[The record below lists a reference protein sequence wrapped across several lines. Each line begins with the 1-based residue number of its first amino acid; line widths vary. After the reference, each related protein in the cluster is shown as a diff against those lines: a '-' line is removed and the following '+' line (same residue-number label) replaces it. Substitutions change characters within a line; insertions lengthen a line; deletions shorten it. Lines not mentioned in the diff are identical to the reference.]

1 MTNFTKAAWD
11 RTYENNATTN
21 ATYALMQVQADPKNC
36 ANHQNNAMDCSFSP
50 KLQAW
55 ETQKGRSNATKS
67 ADSTVAVSAVQQ
79 RNCS

>member
-55 ETQKGRSNATKS
+55 ET
-67 ADSTVAVSAVQQ
+67 
-79 RNCS
+79 